1 MANIEMSDAKRPGD
15 AMATIPRKR
24 FKTSELPL
32 TAAQRGTVDQLL
44 LTFKK
49 RGGFDSLRKEIWA
62 EYGASV
68 GDSVLFC
75 FLMLYVPAG

>member
-1 MANIEMSDAKRPGD
+1 MNALSTPTIADIEMMDAKRPGEPV
-15 AMATIPRKR
+15 ATLPRKK

-32 TAAQRGTVDQLL
+32 TAAQRGAVDQLL

-62 EYGASV
+62 EYGSSV
-68 GDSVLFC
+68 CSATVS
-75 FLMLYVPAG
+75 